1 MQLTDTRAKHGRIDF
16 EGLTNTRDLG
26 GLPTTDGRRI
36 RTGLLLRSGTLY
48 FATTA
53 DLRRLI
59 EGYHLR
65 CVVDLRGEDELLEY
79 PDPMGQL
86 PGTRYLHADVLK
98 GTVEGVSQNAEARR
112 RLEAARES
120 DEDPARFM
128 ELVYPH
134 ILLGT
139 SGVAAYRALFEA
151 LLATEDGSVLW
162 HCHFGRDRCGMAS
175 MLVESSL
182 GVPMDLME
190 QDYLATN
197 RYTDDP
203 FSERTA
209 ANPRFM
215 RAAVGAVTREFGG
228 VEGYVRDALGVSDAD
243 LATLRARYLE

>member
-1 MQLTDTRAKHGRIDF
+1 MQLTDTRAEHGRIDF

-26 GLPTTDGRRI
+26 GLPTTDGRRV
-36 RTGLLLRSGTLY
+36 RSGLLLRSGTLY
-48 FATTA
+48 FATSA

-59 EGYHLR
+59 EDYHLR
-65 CVVDLRGEDELLEY
+65 AVVDLRGEDELVEY
-79 PDPMGQL
+79 PDPMDRL

-98 GTVEGVSQNAEARR
+98 GTVEGISQNAEARR

-134 ILLGT
+134 ILLGA
-139 SGVAAYRALFEA
+139 SGIAAYRSLFEV
-151 LLATEDGSVLW
+151 LLATERGSVLW

-175 MLVESSL
+175 MLVESVL
-182 GVPMDLME
+182 GVPMELTE

-209 ANPRFM
+209 ANLRFI
-215 RAAVGAVTREFGG
+215 RAAVTAVTREFGG
-228 VEGYVRDALGVSDAD
+228 VEGYVREALGLTDAD

>member
-1 MQLTDTRAKHGRIDF
+1 MQLTDTRAEHGRISF
-16 EGLTNTRDLG
+16 EGLANTRDLG
-26 GLPTTDGRRI
+26 GLPTADGRRV

-48 FATTA
+48 FATA
-53 DLRRLI
+53 SDLRCLA
-59 EGYHLR
+59 EDYHLR
-65 CVVDLRGEDELLEY
+65 AVVDLRGEDELAEY
-79 PDPMGQL
+79 PDPMDRL

-98 GTVEGVSQNAEARR
+98 GTVEGISQNAEARA
-112 RLEAARES
+112 RLMEARES

-134 ILLGT
+134 ILLGV
-139 SGVAAYRALFEA
+139 SGVAAYRALFETI
-151 LLATEDGSVLW
+151 LATESGSVLW

-175 MLVESSL
+175 MLVESVL

-209 ANPRFM
+209 ANLRFI
-215 RAAVGAVTREFGG
+215 RAAVAAVTREYGG
-228 VEGYVRDALGVSDAD
+228 VEDYVRGALGLTDAD